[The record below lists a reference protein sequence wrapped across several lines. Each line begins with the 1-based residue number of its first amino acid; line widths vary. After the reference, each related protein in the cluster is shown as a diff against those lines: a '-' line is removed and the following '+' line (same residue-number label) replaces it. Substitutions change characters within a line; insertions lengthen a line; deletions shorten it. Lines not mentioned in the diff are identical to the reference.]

1 MSTHMEWSI
10 DGVGWCSAP
19 VVLLVA
25 YTLVSTR
32 RVEGDSVFFQA
43 LNISK
48 AALLSVNT
56 FYWGAPSLT
65 WSGSGLEDTHCIDGK
80 ETYQLP
86 INSKVT
92 GSLQHLSPLKL
103 ITPRSL

>member
-1 MSTHMEWSI
+1 MEWSI

-19 VVLLVA
+19 VVLLA

-56 FYWGAPSLT
+56 FYWGAYPSSFVNVIWIGIGGYALYRRQRNLPT
-65 WSGSGLEDTHCIDGK
+65 THK
-80 ETYQLP
+80 
-86 INSKVT
+86 
-92 GSLQHLSPLKL
+92 
-103 ITPRSL
+103 